1 MRSRGFLLS
10 FGFGAVIQDE
20 EAYVKARI
28 DNHLEYVE
36 KKLDLSVYKVDRVG
50 YWSWGSCVACCRSG
64 CDSYQ
69 DHKTSD
75 RRCDHKVERE
85 SELPG

>member
-50 YWSWGSCVACCRSG
+50 IGVGVHA
-64 CDSYQ
+64 
-69 DHKTSD
+69 
-75 RRCDHKVERE
+75 
-85 SELPG
+85 